1 MCFDDAALLENE
13 LLFIDSASKTLYHRG
28 MKLYPIYDQY
38 TKDIWMS
45 IPYLLLAIGCGAGL
59 YYLTGIPALGFG
71 CIMAIIIIR
80 IVVVVVRFHGSLPP
94 CPDCG
99 AKSMFLQRENK
110 NLLYGCQKYVLKCQ
124 RCGTMLYTDM
134 AMKRSFPFGW
144 QVRMSEEEVER
155 DMQDS

>member
-1 MCFDDAALLENE
+1 
-13 LLFIDSASKTLYHRG
+13 

-38 TKDIWMS
+38 TRDIWMS

-80 IVVVVVRFHGSLPP
+80 IVVVVVRFYGSLPP

-99 AKSMFLQRENK
+99 AKSMLLQRETK
-110 NLLYGCQKYVLKCQ
+110 HLLYGYQKCFLKCH
-124 RCGTMLYTDM
+124 RCGSMVYTDM
-134 AMKRSFPFGW
+134 AQKNSFPFGW
-144 QVRMSEEEVER
+144 FVKMSEEEM
-155 DMQDS
+155 DMHDS